1 MKKLLTV
8 AAIAAVAL
16 VFASSA
22 MANALSCAH
31 GSTCNGDLGSG
42 KGGGSVSGGTL
53 PFTGLD
59 LAGIAGV
66 GVLLLGT
73 GIVLR
78 RVGRKPQPEAADA
91 S

>member
-1 MKKLLTV
+1 MKKILTV

-22 MANALSCAH
+22 TANALTCTHS
-31 GSTCNGDLGSG
+31 STCSGNLGSG

-66 GVLLLGT
+66 GALLLGT
-73 GIVLR
+73 GVVLR
-78 RVGRKPQPEAADA
+78 RAGRKAQPDSADV